1 MRWWCRLTP
10 NHAQRSLHPVCCLL
24 NSSVQQ
30 LFISTSCAFIIN
42 RLHFTFGLDNT
53 IVRRLRFQ
61 VARCNIIVCQ
71 FCQFSWFW
79 EYTKQMIEPDHLS
92 FADLEWIIPIPS
104 ELFLMH
110 PTFEVNGKTWFSNRR
125 ELCHPNIS
133 KVDPYVTTIVHIY
146 KMERSATNS
155 S

>member
-1 MRWWCRLTP
+1 
-10 NHAQRSLHPVCCLL
+10 
-24 NSSVQQ
+24 
-30 LFISTSCAFIIN
+30 
-42 RLHFTFGLDNT
+42 
-53 IVRRLRFQ
+53 
-61 VARCNIIVCQ
+61 
-71 FCQFSWFW
+71 
-79 EYTKQMIEPDHLS
+79 MIEPDHLS
-92 FADLEWIIPIPS
+92 FADLEWIIPIPL

-110 PTFEVNGKTWFSNRR
+110 PTFEVNGETWFSNRR